1 MLTKQNKLEKER
13 FNMSNISKANKLQE
27 AIDKLHEADALM
39 QEALGASE
47 ECFDLHC
54 AIESVADD
62 IAEYAEQLVEMQ
74 ITD

>member
-1 MLTKQNKLEKER
+1 
-13 FNMSNISKANKLQE
+13 MSNIEKANKLQE

-47 ECFDLHC
+47 ECFDLHSG
-54 AIESVADD
+54 IQSIVDD
-62 IAEYAEQLVEMQ
+62 IAEYAEHLVEMQ

>member
-1 MLTKQNKLEKER
+1 
-13 FNMSNISKANKLQE
+13 MSNIEKANKLQE

-47 ECFDLHC
+47 ECFDLHSG
-54 AIESVADD
+54 IQSIVDD

>member
-1 MLTKQNKLEKER
+1 MA
-13 FNMSNISKANKLQE
+13 KANKLQE

-39 QEALGASE
+39 QEALGHSD

-62 IAEYAEQLVEMQ
+62 IAGYAEQLVEMQ
-74 ITD
+74 VTE